1 MCHVLYAP
9 MRVLRLADQQTASMD
24 KLYFYVL
31 QTDWMLIKWLPDCE
45 KKATELL
52 RDTSL
57 GQVMINCDADIDWG
71 SNKEEIFDNE
81 DDNDEESDDD
91 DSELER
97 DDEEDS
103 DADEEMEFN
112 FNHPMRVSL
121 CASLIVNYL
130 HLLISFLVLVT
141 KVTLTR
147 PSTREMD

>member
-1 MCHVLYAP
+1 MCVLH
-9 MRVLRLADQQTASMD
+9 LADQQTASMG

-31 QTDWMLIKWLPDCE
+31 QTDRMLIKWLPDCK

-57 GQVMINCDADIDWG
+57 GQVMINCDVCDIGWG

-103 DADEEMEFN
+103 NADEEMEFN
-112 FNHPMRVSL
+112 FNHPTRVSLSL

-141 KVTLTR
+141 KVILIC